1 MAVFEGG
8 RSIMNMMV
16 DKTAKE
22 AIDKLN
28 IKVDWPIIGR
38 LYDEEYPFEGYDHIR
53 YTARAILENEEGKL
67 GFLHIKG
74 EDLFGPRDHLETVGG
89 GLEEGEY
96 LDDAIA
102 REVKEE
108 TGLQCEDIQLLGSIY
123 DAYNL
128 IKRIT
133 FSTFFY
139 CKVNTSSFT
148 TMHRT
153 MEEEILIS
161 EVVWLDQNQA
171 LDRLANIHENKVDRL
186 VQQRDLMALKY
197 YLELC
202 RA

>member
-1 MAVFEGG
+1 MYNDYV
-8 RSIMNMMV
+8 IDNTV
-16 DKTAKE
+16 KQ
-22 AIDKLN
+22 AIDKLE

-53 YTARAILENEEGKL
+53 YTARAIIENEEGKL

-74 EDLFGPRDHLETVGG
+74 EDYFGPRDHLETVGG

-96 LDDAIA
+96 LDDAIR

-108 TGLQCEDIQLLGSIY
+108 TGLECKSVELLGSIY

-139 CKVNTSSFT
+139 CKVEMSSYT
-148 TMHRT
+148 KMNRT
-153 MEEEILIS
+153 QEEEILIS
-161 EVVWLDQNQA
+161 EVVWLDTDEA
-171 LDRLANIHENKVDRL
+171 LDWLKNRHDNKVDRL
-186 VQQRDLMALKY
+186 VQQRDLMALEY
-197 YLELC
+197 YLEQC
-202 RA
+202 NG

>member
-1 MAVFEGG
+1 MAVLVCCRG
-8 RSIMNMMV
+8 IMDLMI
-16 DKTAKE
+16 DKTAKK
-22 AIDKLN
+22 AIDKLD

-38 LYDEEYPFEGYDHIR
+38 LYDGEYPFEGYDHIR
-53 YTARAILENEEGKL
+53 YTARAIIENEEGKL

-74 EDLFGPRDHLETVGG
+74 EDYFGPRDHLETVGG
-89 GLEEGEY
+89 GLEQDEY

-102 REVKEE
+102 REIKEE
-108 TGLQCEDIQLLGSIY
+108 TGLECEDIQILGSIY

-139 CKVNTSSFT
+139 CKVNTSSYT
-148 TMHRT
+148 QMHRT
-153 MEEEILIS
+153 QEEQILIS
-161 EVVWLDQNQA
+161 EVLWLDPNKA
-171 LDRLANIHENKVDRL
+171 LDWLTNRHENKVDRL

-202 RA
+202 NG